1 MVEIMTVAMTT
12 DVVMIVAM
20 IGDMTMT
27 AGVIARVET
36 RIIVGKLFQYHE
48 PVLLSVP
55 ECRKGLWRLQTG

>member
-1 MVEIMTVAMTT
+1 VVEIMTVAMTT

-36 RIIVGKLFQYHE
+36 RIIAGKLFQ
-48 PVLLSVP
+48 
-55 ECRKGLWRLQTG
+55 